1 MRGLK
6 LTGQP
11 SLIILFHVAPHAG
24 AWIEMRYVVNTH
36 TETGVAPHAGAW
48 IEMLYFCFATVAGF
62 VAPHAGAWI
71 EMSEM
76 LDKRSTT

>member
-1 MRGLK
+1 
-6 LTGQP
+6 
-11 SLIILFHVAPHAG
+11 
-24 AWIEMRYVVNTH
+24 MRYVVNTH